1 MASQSNKE
9 LTGIY
14 FEALTQVFL
23 SNPKIKPE
31 DIPAAIQQQIKIE
44 DVEVPEGKNSL
55 SSLEMFEERQFY
67 RNDIYPRS
75 NQAPTPF
82 DLWYNRPFFGKMDTD
97 GDPIVATKDHMVQ
110 LSNNVWAFDFV
121 VDAFN
126 DFKNEFLFLN
136 KKAVEGTP
144 FGVLTPERGW
154 TSPMVQ
160 YDQYM
165 DFVYDKF
172 VVYVEQYKKDSE
184 MTTFDNFMNLFY
196 RFVEI
201 NSPNLPITL
210 SQFVVSPYCSPIS
223 SGLMIEISVDSHGN
237 DTEKF
242 NNFINDRNFIC
253 YAESAE
259 RFGFKIDKNYP
270 GRLIVDINSPVMTRE
285 GDSSVPPSQ
294 GGEGYMRKYPQLPSL
309 FTKPAP
315 TEPEYIPEL
324 APTQYPDIPFIVGDG
339 VRFAMN
345 HKQGSTAH
353 QYTILRNFTELKN
366 RVYDVGHSARKVDDE
381 RVNGVSLRTDAYQ
394 LMIGPN
400 YHDVYGGEIVAI
412 NPSDTEKRGFGIS
425 SSNSDIAIVKVK
437 PSTTYSQW
445 IPRNQDTIKGIL
457 LEEFLQN
464 RGRMEIRVYLEGQS
478 TGFEYNN
485 QNPSTVY
492 MEVPLDALHI
502 QQPDPFIIKR
512 FQNTISY
519 PAKLAKWEDN
529 QATQLRIFQSKR
541 RDYIERVLPIWQ
553 AEKQQSENAWSHYR
567 NSPRMSAQ
575 NIFSKRYNKSYAFD
589 PLMLK
594 EITMQFYHS
603 YVSDNPSAVVSR
615 VIQCGAGTK
624 ITKQKVITR
633 QQISQDFMNSQYP
646 DSYWLKQYILIRN
659 AELSVKKTFDSLRG
673 IKRKAFEI
681 YTQDGLNHALRYIK
695 EKMPVLSQP
704 EK

>member
-1 MASQSNKE
+1 MAPQSNKE
-9 LTGIY
+9 LAGIY
-14 FEALTQVFL
+14 FEALTRVFL
-23 SNPKIKPE
+23 SNPKIRPE
-31 DIPAAIQQQIKIE
+31 DIPAAIQQQIIVE

-172 VVYVEQYKKDSE
+172 VVYVDQYKKDTE

-270 GRLIVDINSPVMTRE
+270 GRLIADINSPVMTRE

-315 TEPEYIPEL
+315 TEPEYIPEP
-324 APTQYPDIPFIVGDG
+324 APTQYPDVPFIVGDI

-345 HKQGSTAH
+345 HKQGAGTH
-353 QYTILRNFTELKN
+353 EFTILRNFTELKN
-366 RVYDVGHSARKVDDE
+366 RVYDVGHSPRKVDDE
-381 RVNGVSLRTDAYQ
+381 RVNGVSLRRDAYQ
-394 LMIGPN
+394 LMIEQN
-400 YHDVYGGEIVAI
+400 HHDVYGGEIVAI
-412 NPSDTEKRGFGIS
+412 NPNDSEKQALGIS
-425 SSNSDIAIVKVK
+425 SSNSDIAIVRITGPQRMPMPNNIVNGKTLEKFLHPNLQVNNAL
-437 PSTTYSQW
+437 YSH
-445 IPRNQDTIKGIL
+445 
-457 LEEFLQN
+457 
-464 RGRMEIRVYLEGQS
+464 RVIVEAVLI
-478 TGFEYNN
+478 
-485 QNPSTVY
+485 
-492 MEVPLDALHI
+492 EVPLDALHI
-502 QQPDPFIIKR
+502 QQPDAFIIKR
-512 FQNTISY
+512 FQDTISY

-553 AEKQQSENAWSHYR
+553 AEKDQSENAWDNYR

-575 NIFSKRYNKSYAFD
+575 NIFSKRYNKAYAFD
-589 PLMLK
+589 PLTLK

-603 YVSDNPSAVVSR
+603 YVSDNPSTVVSR

-646 DSYWLKQYILIRN
+646 ESYWLKQYILIRN
-659 AELSVKKTFDSLRG
+659 AELNVKKTFDTLRT

-681 YTQDGLNHALRYIK
+681 YSQDGLSHALHYIK